1 MKTTALVSAFLLLA
15 TTTTIA
21 AAQPGAEPAPYPQPE
36 QDPLPAPD
44 PTVQAPGM
52 QAAAPPPPTFRSRH
66 GVTLGFGVGI
76 ASLSSGQDKSD
87 AINGRFFVGGWL
99 THNTALIFDA
109 SSYAIDKN
117 NSRGSSG
124 AFTVYGLGLQHYL
137 GDRTWVSG
145 AMGSALVTLPNGDS
159 ENVFSLVGRGGYNFF
174 ENGPHALSL
183 TLELAAGF
191 FEPETLIGFSAGLG
205 YQMQ

>member
-1 MKTTALVSAFLLLA
+1 MKTNALLSTFLLVA
-15 TTTTIA
+15 TTTAIA
-21 AAQPGAEPAPYPQPE
+21 AAQPGGEAPYPQPD
-36 QDPLPAPD
+36 QYPQPAPE

-52 QAAAPPPPTFRSRH
+52 QAAPAPAMDKSRR
-66 GVTLGFGVGI
+66 GVTFGFGVGV
-76 ASLSSGQDKSD
+76 ASLSSGQDKSE
-87 AINGRFFVGGWL
+87 AINGRFFVGGWV
-99 THNTALIFDA
+99 THNTALTFDA

-137 GDRTWVSG
+137 SDQTWISG

-174 ENGPHALSL
+174 QSGPHAFSL
-183 TLELAAGF
+183 TLEMAAGF
-191 FEPETLIGFSAGLG
+191 FEPETLTGFTAGIG
-205 YQMQ
+205 YQML